1 MIERVRIASP
11 LLLVLFSLLG
21 CKSVKYIPVEVV
33 RTDTCLINKIKL
45 DSVYCKD
52 SIYVE
57 RVGESITTYK
67 YKYLY
72 RYIDRHDTVYIHK
85 IDTITKVVTVKN
97 YSDNAKPTTHFFVT
111 ILRAVGSISLLYMVC
126 KYAFSKF

>member
-1 MIERVRIASP
+1 MIERARIAFP

-21 CKSVKYIPVEVV
+21 CKSVKYVPIEVV
-33 RTDTCLINKIKL
+33 RADTCLINKVKL

-57 RVGESITTYK
+57 RAGESITTYK

-72 RYIDRHDTVYIHK
+72 RYIDRHDTIYIHK
-85 IDTITKVVTVKN
+85 TDTITKL
-97 YSDNAKPTTHFFVT
+97 VT
-111 ILRAVGSISLLYMVC
+111 IKSDDSPVKQVMGLLSDITAFVVIFLGLLYVSLR
-126 KYAFSKF
+126 K